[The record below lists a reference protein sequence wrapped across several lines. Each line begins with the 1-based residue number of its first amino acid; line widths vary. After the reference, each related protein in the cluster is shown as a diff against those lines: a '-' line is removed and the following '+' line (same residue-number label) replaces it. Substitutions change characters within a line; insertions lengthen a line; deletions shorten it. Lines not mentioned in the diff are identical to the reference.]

1 MVRQCISSRFLASA
15 LLLCGLGIPAA
26 LAGDAPPATTD
37 DGLVRVE
44 NTKLDLVYR
53 RPGVDMTGYAK
64 LMLDPVEVAFKKQWT
79 QDFRQVS
86 KHDRERI
93 RSELAKE
100 FQAIFIEELQTRGG
114 YQIVTEPGEDVLRV
128 TARIFDLYINAP
140 DTMSAG
146 RSRTYALSTG
156 EATLGAEL
164 ADSESGS
171 VIARAT
177 DRVRARETATMQ
189 WITRS
194 QNRADARAMLRK
206 WATALRE
213 GLDAARGASAAPS
226 P

>member
-1 MVRQCISSRFLASA
+1 MIALNMRSLVVALVLGGLAAFSA
-15 LLLCGLGIPAA
+15 AA
-26 LAGDAPPATTD
+26 AAPPPATTH
-37 DGLVRVE
+37 DGLELVKDSR
-44 NTKLDLVYR
+44 LDLVYR
-53 RPGVDMTGYAK
+53 RPGVDMTGYTK

-86 KHDRERI
+86 NHDRERI
-93 RSELAKE
+93 RTELAKE
-100 FQAIFIEELQTRGG
+100 FHDIFVEELQTKGG
-114 YQIVTEPGEDVLRV
+114 YQIVDEPGPDVLRV
-128 TARIFDLYINAP
+128 TAGIFELYINAP
-140 DTMSAG
+140 DTMTAG

-164 ADSESGS
+164 TDSESGS

-177 DRVRARETATMQ
+177 DRVRARESATMQ

-213 GLDAARGASAAPS
+213 GLDAARGVSK
-226 P
+226 

>member
-1 MVRQCISSRFLASA
+1 MMTSKLRSVVVALVLGGFAAFSA
-15 LLLCGLGIPAA
+15 GAA
-26 LAGDAPPATTD
+26 APPPTTTH
-37 DGLVRVE
+37 DGLELVKDSR
-44 NTKLDLVYR
+44 LDLVYR
-53 RPGVDMTGYAK
+53 RPGVDMTGYTK

-100 FQAIFIEELQTRGG
+100 FQAIFIEELQTKGG
-114 YQIVTEPGEDVLRV
+114 YQIVNEPGEDVLRV
-128 TARIFDLYINAP
+128 TAGIFDLYINAP

-146 RSRTYALSTG
+146 RSRSYALSTG

-164 ADSESGS
+164 TDSESGA
-171 VIARAT
+171 VIARAA
-177 DRVRARETATMQ
+177 DHVRARESATMQ

-194 QNRADARAMLRK
+194 QNRADARKMLRK

-213 GLDAARGASAAPS
+213 GLDAARGVAK
-226 P
+226 

>member
-1 MVRQCISSRFLASA
+1 MRARMFRSMPAVLTLYVLA
-15 LLLCGLGIPAA
+15 AA
-26 LAGDAPPATTD
+26 VAAAAPPATTD
-37 DGLVRVE
+37 DGLELVKDSR
-44 NTKLDLVYR
+44 LDLVYR
-53 RPGVDMTGYAK
+53 RPGVDMTGYTR

-79 QDFRQVS
+79 QDFRRVS
-86 KHDRERI
+86 NHDRERI
-93 RSELAKE
+93 RNELAQE
-100 FQAIFIEELQTRGG
+100 FRDIFVEELQTKGS
-114 YQIVTEPGEDVLRV
+114 YQIVDKPGPDVLRV
-128 TARIFDLYINAP
+128 TAGIFELYINAP

-164 ADSESGS
+164 IDSESGS

-177 DRVRARETATMQ
+177 DHVRARESATMQ

-213 GLDAARGASAAPS
+213 GLDAARGVPD
-226 P
+226 